1 MNVFDAARKVAQER
15 GWAFNWRL
23 IELPGVGHSAS
34 KMFAAPQ
41 GRRARAVKVREIET
55 AELLQADG
63 GEPAV
68 ATLIERVGGGA
79 TFDTVYAMPR

>member
-1 MNVFDAARKVAQER
+1 
-15 GWAFNWRL
+15 
-23 IELPGVGHSAS
+23 
-34 KMFAAPQ
+34 
-41 GRRARAVKVREIET
+41 VKVREIET
-55 AELLQADG
+55 AESMQADG

>member
-1 MNVFDAARKVAQER
+1 MAGRQHDLYAQAACKVVRWMQ
-15 GWAFNWRL
+15 
-23 IELPGVGHSAS
+23 
-34 KMFAAPQ
+34 
-41 GRRARAVKVREIET
+41 AR
-55 AELLQADG
+55 G

>member
-1 MNVFDAARKVAQER
+1 MAGQQHDLYAQAACKV
-15 GWAFNWRL
+15 
-23 IELPGVGHSAS
+23 
-34 KMFAAPQ
+34 
-41 GRRARAVKVREIET
+41 VRWM
-55 AELLQADG
+55 QAHG